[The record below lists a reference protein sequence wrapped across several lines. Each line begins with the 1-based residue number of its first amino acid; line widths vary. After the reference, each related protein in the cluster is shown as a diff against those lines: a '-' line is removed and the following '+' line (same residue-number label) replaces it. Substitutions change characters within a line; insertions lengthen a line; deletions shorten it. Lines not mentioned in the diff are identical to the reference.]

1 MSLIIFFLILT
12 FIVVVHEFGHFLFSR
27 LFGVKVEE
35 FAVGFGPAFFKIKGK
50 KTTFRFNVFP
60 LGGYVRLAGE
70 DELSEDK
77 VSDDPELLIN
87 KKPWQKFL
95 IALAGPAFSI
105 LLGYFLY
112 AYIGS
117 FYGFNITKIQ
127 AVSKDMPA
135 YSAGIESG
143 DKILKVNGKYAFDPM
158 VLNLSLKSG
167 KSVSVELLKK
177 NGLLKKVNVTPKLS
191 QEQNS
196 IILNKFKG
204 NIGNELKG
212 LNGSLEYS
220 KVLKRMEIGDPIEL
234 KTEDGILKGFLENST
249 ISPRRY
255 MIGIAYA
262 YASNIISK
270 DTTPFLKGDKII
282 SIDDKPINLPY
293 DMNSTLLSRLYDSMA
308 ELNLEKNDIEI
319 SFEKNKITKVL
330 MHKDFIN
337 IKVIRNNKEFTFSI
351 DKNKLE
357 SLTKQ
362 GAIVIQKNIYKLK
375 PSESISASIQWTN
388 TLLNTMIDFVVR
400 LFSGKENVKQLTSIV
415 GVGVMVDE
423 ARKEG
428 IQQLLSLIALITLN
442 LGIIN
447 LLPLPALDGGRI
459 VFSLIEMITRKKIN
473 PKIEA
478 IIHTVGFFILFAF
491 GIYIIFQD
499 IFRFF

>member
-70 DELSEDK
+70 DELSKDENPN
-77 VSDDPELLIN
+77 DPSLLIN

-135 YSAGIESG
+135 YSAGIDSG
-143 DKILKVNGKYAFDPM
+143 DKILKVNDKYAFDPM

-167 KSVSVELLKK
+167 KSVSIDLLK
-177 NGLLKKVNVTPKLS
+177 NDGSLKKVRVTPILS
-191 QEQNS
+191 QEQTS
-196 IILNKFKG
+196 IILNNFEGK
-204 NIGNELKG
+204 IGNNLKE
-212 LNGSLEYS
+212 LNGSSEYL
-220 KVLKRMEIGDPIEL
+220 KVIKRMEVGDQIEL
-234 KTEDGILKGFLENST
+234 KTENGVLNGFLKNT
-249 ISPRRY
+249 ISSPKRY
-255 MIGIAYA
+255 VIGIAYA
-262 YASNIISK
+262 YASNVIAKDIS
-270 DTTPFLKGDKII
+270 PFLKGDKII

-293 DMNSTLLSRLYDSMA
+293 DMNSTLLSRLYDSIT
-308 ELNLEKNDIEI
+308 ELSLDKDSIKI
-319 SFEKNKITKVL
+319 SFEKDKITKVL
-330 MHKDFIN
+330 MHKDFVN
-337 IKVIRNNKEFTFSI
+337 IKVIRNNQELIFKL

-362 GAIVIQKNIYKLK
+362 GAITVQKNIYKLK
-375 PSESISASIQWTN
+375 PGEAVSASIQWTN
-388 TLLNTMIDFVVR
+388 TLLNTMLDFVVR
-400 LFSGKENVKQLTSIV
+400 LFSGKEDVKQLTSIV

-428 IQQLLSLIALITLN
+428 MQQLLSLIALVTLN
-442 LGIIN
+442 LGILN

-459 VFSLIEMITRKKIN
+459 VFSVIEMITRKKIN
-473 PKIEA
+473 PNVEA
-478 IIHTVGFFILFAF
+478 IIHTIGFFILFAF